1 MTPPESACVADIDPA
16 YLSALAGVAAAGGHY
31 GRPSACPG
39 VVASEIR
46 QPGLATVAAR
56 KGRRGDLMAAVRSG
70 FGVDLP
76 ATPRRVV
83 GPNIAFVWVGPDQ
96 WLASRH
102 PAPEEGMEALLAPLA
117 DLASL
122 VDQSHGRTLLALTG
136 SRVRE
141 ALAKGVAIDLH
152 PRAFRPG
159 DAASTLVHHIPVL
172 LWQVDDRPSYEF
184 AIARS
189 LAQSFWQWLMAA
201 AGEYGLQ
208 FADG

>member
-1 MTPPESACVADIDPA
+1 MADSDYPN
-16 YLSALAGVAAAGGHY
+16 LSALAGTVAAGGHY

-46 QPGLATVAAR
+46 QPGLAMVAAR
-56 KGRRGDLMAAVRSG
+56 KGRRGDLMAVVRSG
-70 FGVDLP
+70 FDVDLP
-76 ATPRRVV
+76 ATARRVV
-83 GPNIAFVWVGPDQ
+83 GPKIAFVWVGPDQ

-102 PAPEEGMEALLAPLA
+102 PAPEEGMEARLAPLA

-122 VDQSHGRTLLALTG
+122 VEQSHGRTLLALTG

-189 LAQSFWQWLMAA
+189 LAQSFWQWLTAA
-201 AGEYGLQ
+201 AGEYGLR